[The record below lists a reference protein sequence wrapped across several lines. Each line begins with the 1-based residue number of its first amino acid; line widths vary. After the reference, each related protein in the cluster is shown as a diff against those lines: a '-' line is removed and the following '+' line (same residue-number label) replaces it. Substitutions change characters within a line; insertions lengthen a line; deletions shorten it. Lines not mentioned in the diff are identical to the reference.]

1 MPTGVALHDAREQL
15 FAAAESLL
23 LHAGPGALTSRSV
36 TAEAGVA
43 KGVLH
48 RYFDDF
54 DDFVVHLVRRRIAL
68 IATVTA
74 ALEQTA
80 GAATVV
86 HNLTGALRRILDP
99 VTLALV
105 SMIPARDGLHARLRA
120 VTPTGV
126 PILAEAA
133 SGISAYLLAE
143 RRAGRIRADADPGAL
158 AFTIIG
164 TAHLLFAGELGGL
177 PDDSAIE
184 EIVAHA
190 IVGAEPGAAP

>member
-15 FAAAESLL
+15 FAAAERLL
-23 LHAGPGALTSRSV
+23 VRDGPSALTSRSI

-48 RYFDDF
+48 RHFDDF
-54 DDFVVHLVRRRIAL
+54 DDFVVQLVQRRIL
-68 IATVTA
+68 LTTSIGVS
-74 ALEQTA
+74 LEQTA
-80 GAATVV
+80 GTATVV
-86 HNLTGALRRILDP
+86 HNLVGALTRIFHP

-105 SMIPARDGLHARLRA
+105 SMITARDGLRARLRA
-120 VTPTGV
+120 VTPIGV

-133 SGISAYLLAE
+133 SVISSYLLAE
-143 RRAGRIRADADPGAL
+143 QFAGRIRADADPGAL

-177 PDDSAIE
+177 PDDSAVE

-190 IVGAEPGAAP
+190 IVGAEPGVAP